1 MGAVIDI
8 LFLKSPDISILRSK
22 YSKCVIYSMDS
33 QSVNSQRYRIIIPE
47 EDVEDYYGFLVD
59 NMIAMSS
66 TNFRLRLESDL
77 LFKDRMTNRASA
89 LLRAMD
95 KKNKE

>member
-8 LFLKSPDISILRSK
+8 LFLKGSDISILRGK
-22 YSKCVIYSMDS
+22 YSRCVIYSLDS
-33 QSVNSQRYRIIIPE
+33 QSLNTQRYRIIIPE

-66 TNFRLRLESDL
+66 TNFRLRLESDS
-77 LFKDRMTNRASA
+77 LFKDRMTSRASA
-89 LLRAMD
+89 LLRAID
-95 KKNKE
+95 RKDRD